1 MNTIINKTKKPSLTE
16 LMNRVNKLQDLYE
29 EAIAVDDQ
37 FMVMAV
43 SAELGIINEILDE
56 IESNE

>member
-1 MNTIINKTKKPSLTE
+1 MKLTSMNKRPNLTE
-16 LMNRVNKLQDLYE
+16 LLNRVNRLQDLYE

-43 SAELGIINEILDE
+43 SAELSIINEMLDE